1 MSLNAADTT
10 LFRDNLTKF
19 LDREVEPSYEQWE
32 NEGRWPRELWN
43 KLGEN
48 GFLCVDMPSEYGGYD
63 APFELS
69 CIVVEELARAGYA
82 ALASSVSVHS
92 DIVSRY
98 ILNLGNEQQ
107 KSRWLPGMVSGE
119 VVGAIGMT
127 EPGAGSDLQ
136 GMQTSAAQD
145 GDEFVINGQK
155 TFITNGQH
163 SDVIVVAAKTD
174 PKLGAKGITLF
185 TVDCKTPGYEK
196 GRNLEKMGL
205 HSGDTSEI
213 FFSDV
218 RVSAEDILGGEGQ
231 GFANLMNE
239 LRRER
244 MICSVASV
252 GAAEGMLAWTV
263 DYTTERKAFGEP
275 IAKFQNTRFELAS
288 IKTDIELS
296 KALVEKYIAKFVSDE
311 LTAAEASIAKL
322 ATSEMHGRVADRCV
336 QLFGGYGY
344 MKEYKISRA
353 YVDARIQ
360 RIYAGT
366 SEIMKEL
373 ISRSL
378 VGR

>member
-1 MSLNAADTT
+1 MSLDAAETS

-19 LDREVEPSYEQWE
+19 LEKEVEPGYEEWE
-32 NEGRWPRELWN
+32 DAGIWPREIWN

-63 APFELS
+63 APFDLS
-69 CIVVEELARAGYA
+69 CVVVEEMARAGYA
-82 ALASSVSVHS
+82 ALASAVSVHS

-98 ILNLGNEQQ
+98 ILNLGNDHQ
-107 KSRWLPGMVSGE
+107 KKRWLPGMVSGE

-127 EPGAGSDLQ
+127 EPAAGSDLQ
-136 GMQTSAAQD
+136 GMKTSAKKD
-145 GDEFVINGQK
+145 GDEFVISGQK

-163 SDVIVVAAKTD
+163 SDVIVLAAKSD
-174 PKLGAKGITLF
+174 PNLGAKGITLF
-185 TVDCKTPGYEK
+185 TVDCTLPGYER
-196 GRNLEKMGL
+196 GTNLEKMGL
-205 HSGDTSEI
+205 HSADTSEI
-213 FFSDV
+213 FLSDV
-218 RVSAEDILGGEGQ
+218 RVSAEEILGGEGR

-244 MICSVASV
+244 VICAVASV
-252 GAAEGMLAWTV
+252 GAAEGMLGWTI

-275 IAKFQNTRFELAS
+275 IAKFQNTRFELAE

-296 KALVEKYIAKFVSDE
+296 KALVEKYVGKFMRDE
-311 LTAAEASIAKL
+311 LTAEEASIAKL
-322 ATSEMHGRVADRCV
+322 ATSEMQGRVADKCV

-353 YVDARIQ
+353 YTDARIQ